1 VRFLAR
7 LGGLAVMVLAV
18 AGPALAQPADAPP
31 AEAPPPPASAE
42 QAAAIEGAL
51 QDLFSAPLPQAGPDV
66 FGYAAVEIGATRL
79 EDQWRRIIQEPA
91 PELAGPWAG
100 LVGRIRS
107 TSLLS
112 RIQAVNSFTN
122 HHLVFADDPSI
133 YGVADHWAGLAETL
147 AQGRGDCE
155 DFAITKMQLLAA
167 AGVPTRDLYL
177 ILVRDTG
184 REIDHAV
191 AAVRDGDRLYILD
204 SANDAVRTAD
214 QVKGYRPVA
223 SFSGENHWT
232 FGLRTAAAPTA
243 GVEAQPA
250 AEPARPGEMAPV
262 EPTTPPFH

>member
-7 LGGLAVMVLAV
+7 LGGLAAMVLVV
-18 AGPALAQPADAPP
+18 ASPALAQPADAP
-31 AEAPPPPASAE
+31 AEDAPPPASSE

-79 EDQWRRIIQEPA
+79 EDQWRRITQDAA
-91 PELAGPWAG
+91 PQLAGPWAD
-100 LVGRIRS
+100 LVDRIQP

-122 HHLVFADDPSI
+122 HHLVFADDLSI
-133 YGVADHWAGLAETL
+133 YGVADHWAGLAETI

-155 DFAITKMQLLAA
+155 DFAIAKMQLLAA

-184 REIDHAV
+184 RDIDHAV

-223 SFSGENHWT
+223 SFSGETRWT
-232 FGLRTAAAPTA
+232 FGLRTAAAPT
-243 GVEAQPA
+243 GDIEAQPA
-250 AEPARPGEMAPV
+250 AEPARVGEATPV
-262 EPTTPPFH
+262 EPTTPPFR